1 MFKYLVYIT
10 QIKKVIAL
18 ESLVKNTP
26 NLEFDDS
33 KIGLKVFF

>member
-1 MFKYLVYIT
+1 MFKYLVHIT
-10 QIKKVIAL
+10 QIKKVIEL

-33 KIGLKVFF
+33 KIELKVFF